1 MSASTPPI
9 DKALIREQL
18 HALGFGT
25 DTRDGELIA
34 VIGDLTHWFRVDTPG
49 NRLTVTTAHPRVLRG
64 RAATLAGE
72 LLATALNTLPG
83 PGEVTF
89 LPDVGILTV
98 NFGFASCH
106 PVPVEEL
113 DEFLLETLSTAVI
126 VVERISTEID
136 ALIERVEGVTGR

>member
-9 DKALIREQL
+9 EKALIRARL
-18 HALGFGT
+18 HALGFDT

-49 NRLTVTTAHPRVLRG
+49 SRLTVTTAHPRVLRG
-64 RAATLAGE
+64 RAEALAGE
-72 LLATALNTLPG
+72 LLATALNALPG

-98 NFGFASCH
+98 NFEFVSGH
-106 PVPVEEL
+106 PVPVGEL
-113 DEFLLETLSTAVI
+113 DEFILETLSTAVI
-126 VVERISTEID
+126 VVERISTEIEV
-136 ALIERVEGVTGR
+136 LIQCVEGVAGR